1 MTLAPLE
8 KPMKKLM
15 TRLVTDDSVPTAEK
29 EFLPTKLPTT
39 QVSTVL

>member
-1 MTLAPLE
+1 
-8 KPMKKLM
+8 MKKLM
-15 TRLVTDDSVPTAEK
+15 IRFVAEDRVPTAEK